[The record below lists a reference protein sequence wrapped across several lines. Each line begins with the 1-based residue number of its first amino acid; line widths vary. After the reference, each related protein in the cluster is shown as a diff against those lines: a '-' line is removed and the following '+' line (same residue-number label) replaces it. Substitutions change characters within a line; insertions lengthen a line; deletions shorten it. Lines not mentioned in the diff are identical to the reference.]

1 MSWLEKV
8 EKGISITTGDGRKYT
23 PEYFLTPKSTDFNI
37 AEFNFPN
44 VEGTLVKRG
53 TVKGAKHNF
62 TFVFQG
68 ENHLDFSF
76 NFEKSAK
83 DNRPWEIEHPF
94 YGILR
99 VHPTSLTYDSTGIN
113 ITRITGEFIETI
125 LDTFP
130 QVSLNPT
137 EFIDI
142 IATETIEQSIEET
155 SYQLKP
161 DNKLKKLLNKLSTL
175 IYNINSVIT
184 KIEEEA
190 QEYINYYNAAIT
202 QIDTIQSNTN
212 AAIRNISDV
221 VYFPSRFEASIKS
234 KLEGFKESFAQ
245 LEQIF
250 KEPESTNNKV
260 TYEFLGTTVVSSAAS
275 TIAVSQESDFNT
287 SKDVVNVVEII
298 VEMYNSFVV
307 KLDEQQNSVIGDEN
321 AYVPNYDSLNKM
333 NELVNF
339 AVANLLKIATNSK
352 QERSFYLENDS
363 NALLLTHR
371 LYGLDDNDEN
381 LVKFMN
387 QNNIILNEIIQIKK
401 GRKIVYFV

>member
-8 EKGISITTGDGRKYT
+8 EKGITITTGDGRKYT
-23 PEYFLTPKSTDFNI
+23 PEYFITPKSTDFNI

-53 TVKGAKHNF
+53 TIKGAKHNF
-62 TFVFQG
+62 VFVFQG
-68 ENHLDFSF
+68 ENHLDVSF
-76 NFEKSAK
+76 NFEKSSK

-94 YGILR
+94 YGIIR

-113 ITRITGEFIETI
+113 ITRVTGEFIETI

-142 IATETIEQSIEET
+142 KATEVIDETIDES

-161 DNKLKKLLNKLSTL
+161 DSKLKKLLTKLSTL
-175 IYNINSVIT
+175 IYNINRVIT

-202 QIDTIQSNTN
+202 QIDTIQSNLN

-250 KEPESTNNKV
+250 KEPESTNNKI
-260 TYEFLGTTVVSSAAS
+260 TYEFLGTAVITSAVS
-275 TIAVSQESDFNT
+275 TIAVSEESDFNT

-298 VEMYNSFVV
+298 TEMYNSFVV
-307 KLDEQQNSVIGDEN
+307 KLDEQQNSIIGNED
-321 AYVPNYDSLNKM
+321 AYIPNYDSLNKM

-339 AVANLLKIATNSK
+339 AIANLLDIATKSK
-352 QERSFYLENDS
+352 QERSFYLEEDS

-371 LYGLDDNDEN
+371 LYGLDEDDEN